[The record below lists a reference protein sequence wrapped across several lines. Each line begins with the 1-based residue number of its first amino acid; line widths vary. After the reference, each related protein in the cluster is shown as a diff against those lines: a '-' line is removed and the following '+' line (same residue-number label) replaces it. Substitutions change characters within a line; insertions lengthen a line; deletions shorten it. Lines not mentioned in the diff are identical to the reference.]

1 MMNLKNRSGE
11 VEIMDDLN
19 GQGAVVEQTLKELD
33 IINNRL
39 GGNKISLNALSE
51 LVRGRKSEVL
61 KVADLGCGSGDM
73 LNLLSQWA
81 LHNNYHFELTGIDAN
96 RFIVDYARQALKG
109 IRNVTFKVENIL
121 SREFTRQKF
130 DIIHCCLFLH
140 HFTDAELINL
150 LDNFKKQSS
159 LGIII
164 NDLHRHWLAYYS
176 IKLLTYLFSR
186 STMVKFDGPLSVA
199 RAFRKNE
206 LIELLEKAGIK
217 NYQINWRWAFRWQ
230 VIIDFSK

>member
-1 MMNLKNRSGE
+1 MNLKNRSGE

-51 LVRGRKSEVL
+51 LVRGRKSEAL

>member
-1 MMNLKNRSGE
+1 MNLKNRSGE

-51 LVRGRKSEVL
+51 LVRGRKSEAL

-73 LNLLSQWA
+73 LNLFSQWA
-81 LHNNYHFELTGIDAN
+81 LRNNYHFELTGIDAN

-140 HFTDAELINL
+140 HFTDEELIHL

-176 IKLLTYLFSR
+176 IKLLTYLFSK

>member
-1 MMNLKNRSGE
+1 MNLKNRSGE